1 MLRTGC
7 FPRFLPHLWPLP
19 SNYFLS
25 PRNVSLSAEEGGGKT
40 MCGQKP
46 PCCIKKRKMTG
57 LRQTTAVWWTAKSS
71 GSEVRK
77 VKSRQESI
85 NSTCGAAP
93 VLVLQ
98 SVNASWES
106 NERHGKEAAAAAE
119 NPFSSLTIGVLY
131 AESAARARHKCGG
144 KLWVSVTDDRCG

>member
-1 MLRTGC
+1 
-7 FPRFLPHLWPLP
+7 
-19 SNYFLS
+19 
-25 PRNVSLSAEEGGGKT
+25 

-57 LRQTTAVWWTAKSS
+57 LRQTAAVWWTAKSS

-98 SVNASWES
+98 SVNAPRES
-106 NERHGKEAAAAAE
+106 NERRGKEAAAA
-119 NPFSSLTIGVLY
+119 LTIGVLY
-131 AESAARARHKCGG
+131 AESAARARHKGGG
-144 KLWVSVTDDRCG
+144 KL